1 MEIAVHIIKDIGF
14 PIFVALFVLCRL
26 EPAVRRL
33 EKTITALMIVTAKTN
48 GVGKNVVADVVRSA
62 KQYSA
67 QRAIRELLADED
79 TEGGSPDG

>member
-1 MEIAVHIIKDIGF
+1 MEIAVNIIKDIGF